1 VLLVFFSVASIETTM
16 KVAYSLVFL
25 TCALLSAYVASSTP
39 PPVFSASIRAPSGKS
54 QVACGATFAVV
65 LHHPPA
71 TLRAVFLELNGGSSG
86 AERHLTPLCAPIDR
100 SSDKFTFACDAA
112 STGAAGPRGSGSSL
126 TTLLGDGSY
135 RVTVIYAADEKAF
148 EGITSTGATARPG
161 VLSVHVASPLNVRC
175 RQLVTCVRDHGE
187 LALVESHATIEQ
199 VRRSLRVPD
208 APLFTTDAGADPF
221 DAVIRNPDGSRR
233 GRQATSDA
241 IFLVQGRPSSAL
253 DGNDKAAIKCG
264 RGTRAVTYGGT
275 GFRCKTPGAGIYTVV
290 LTDSAALASAGQI
303 VAVVIVTGPT
313 KANATLT
320 DWRPSATM
328 SGAVDLF
335 VVLHVE
341 AVTLPSP
348 HASDPQL
355 LVAIMATPRAAASSG
370 CEGVMLAAGTAN
382 VVRAEGV
389 VDDGPLTAR
398 RFAMHTPLLVE
409 PAGARATTIGAL
421 HPVCARLADSLDA
434 RYVDVGSVC
443 LAGPCAGIFFDAAA
457 STAVVSTIWAQNT
470 YRLRVHGHAMVT
482 AFQSIVARFVPC
494 AVDTHSALD
503 NDGSSSWLMP
513 ESITESEAEFITANI
528 PRIACLRVALRA
540 TRRAMIRE
548 DGTAAARTEYGHLPY
563 PATINVQGI
572 LAQGLPEERHSSVA
586 THPVN
591 RGSKVRFTIPLS
603 FADPQFCSRLS
614 NVANDESPTRVPI
627 AFVVPSR
634 SFRSPYIAKAAVAGA
649 ATLRQADAVLATD
662 DVWRWAA
669 DVTRS
674 LQVSPADVSFSPE
687 SGTCAISIE
696 LGPTAPLVAWL
707 QRLRA
712 PTRASQPVQGNNN
725 PPSTHGADELPA
737 DLFTF
742 KLLIAIPV
750 TPVGGASP
758 QESAVYDITPRHE
771 DEVRDDCPVDTFCIF
786 GVTGGATLSSIGQES
801 DVDTDNTGTWRVSQG
816 QTYRLDIY
824 GINLRV
830 GSLSFESAAR
840 PSDVL
845 AAPETKLP
853 CEIREESW
861 SRGHGR
867 LTATVGCRQFTTQP
881 IVLRYSD
888 RGANWTLGLLVVA
901 PAFTVWL
908 QPRSPAMQGSR
919 EASVPLAG
927 HNYSLAIEL
936 QSSATAMP
944 RSGQLQARIS
954 LKDMRTNKV
963 APGATYVLESFFG
976 DDRATARYVTR
987 RAFSPATAGVYVVEL
1002 GGGDS
1007 WLRVTEMTVE
1017 GPNAAATAAT
1027 TVVKLARGTKLPAG
1041 VLTASFTAHRLRV
1054 EAPSTN
1060 RWTSGQWLVFACG
1073 ESTSSCVNV
1082 HDESAVVPIQP
1093 TTSDLLCGVAAGL
1106 PTKATAVN
1114 GEPPAAG
1121 GEQAEPCLV
1130 TFDYGQRLK
1139 ASVVDKLDRRRWR
1152 VELRS
1157 VVTMDGPTLI
1167 VPLPVELQLEEAEFT
1182 LQLDGRGALSVA
1194 LGTNNSV
1201 TAADGVLIPDY
1212 GALLLSSSVT
1222 VTLSVPRTADEGG
1235 RGSDGLSFQ
1244 RVSLVA
1250 VKTRGNMMDPDI
1262 CRVATAS
1269 AENFVH
1275 VTPNSGAIIA
1285 GKHSAVLKVPSLETF
1300 VLDESATHDVLFAL
1314 CVGPVSGED
1323 GQLRGIAWPVGFA
1336 AAPELLP
1343 RGPVNPTAVLLARP
1357 LHLST
1362 PHCPLIHVHG
1372 DAHASASLPPVSNSQ
1387 RSINVCTARV
1397 AMVPCVVASDGSGVR
1412 PDPGQS
1418 TVIWQP
1424 LFGAFAARL
1433 PAGETLLTL
1442 PPFGQA
1448 SRAAAAAVTSA
1459 EEAHG
1464 FYALVLRL
1472 DRLLTAGSSS
1482 SSTVPQYAPLMG
1494 CTPLYG
1500 QGPTVAHAEGRAA
1513 QGRADIAVG
1522 ARTHMLTVVDAA
1534 ARGEDG
1540 GNDDNNDPTQDVEAG
1555 GVRFTLSSP
1564 VILARG
1570 IDARWFPWRPDSLSS
1585 AAAGTVAAVTA
1596 SELRS
1601 YVMNGNLPMRYG
1613 VEARVVSVA
1622 KHSDLASDFRAVG
1635 IDGPGV
1641 LIVVTGTGGGRAAD
1655 GISVVTIAGVAAV
1668 WHDPLLRAFHVA
1680 VAATVAHPFRVHAA
1694 HLVQRDASCKAPPV
1708 DSQYSLYETPPES
1721 LLDLRP
1727 ASRWLPSAVANAT
1740 GTRSTSIA
1748 DATLSATFFQVR
1760 FHANPISDLEVRLCV
1775 TWHVEKTSATPPSDH
1790 AAAVAKAK
1798 RRGSAAAMV
1807 AVTKPLTPKT
1817 AAPFL
1822 ITAHADVVSATM
1834 DRLGTRGFF
1843 TFTSNVHDPP
1853 PNSIGSTALTLAHAI
1868 NVDAVG
1874 RHNIRNPR
1882 IGVLPWDA
1890 DGFAAETLTIPHGT
1904 NYCPPVGPRRARR
1917 VLPVLR
1923 MHSKFALFR
1932 GGKSAASTWL
1942 FVGSTPGVYCLYF
1955 TRHGVSLNA
1964 GYVTAPGPLHPL
1976 PPVAMRLDSATGAI
1990 VVNAGV
1996 ETDLA
2001 VIRAKAIPAPVGAS
2015 TLTRNWSPDFYLV
2028 PTDAAKGRAEAAR
2041 CDGSPT
2047 LTSAVARVVDVTP
2060 ETAGELASER
2070 ATMSTTT
2077 ESIVRVRVQAVTP
2090 GMYAV
2095 CLHRSHNNELQKALA
2110 DVVAVPTTHR
2120 GLSGNHTLA
2129 FDTRPLS
2136 SKFFGLVLAEVPSAV
2151 LNALRAAQF
2160 TLASVQFTHASAFV
2174 VKMVGTFAS
2183 EAFPAF
2189 SDSTV
2194 APYGLGH
2201 AEIVGVDRSD
2211 DHHHSAGTVTS
2222 TIAATGAAR
2231 LVGRVVASKK
2241 AHGSHQ
2247 LHATEILIAFTA
2259 ASLTSSAALDRICAK
2274 ASEQQTTDGDPRLVL
2289 RFRSAGP
2296 TWHRDGNGTLVQD
2309 AASPVVL
2316 TVPLGCPAA
2325 LAYHASREDARS
2337 ADVSPDTAEGGGDL
2351 DEVVAPTG
2359 TPPVTQPHSFAPSTA
2374 VPVYPTVQTG
2384 PTITVPVLGEL
2395 VFSEEND
2402 ASGVDHP
2409 CAWPV
2414 RRRRLADPREDEEAT
2429 RRRQPAVLGKRL
2441 SPSRRDTE
2449 G

>member
-1 VLLVFFSVASIETTM
+1 
-16 KVAYSLVFL
+16 
-25 TCALLSAYVASSTP
+25 
-39 PPVFSASIRAPSGKS
+39 
-54 QVACGATFAVV
+54 
-65 LHHPPA
+65 
-71 TLRAVFLELNGGSSG
+71 
-86 AERHLTPLCAPIDR
+86 
-100 SSDKFTFACDAA
+100 
-112 STGAAGPRGSGSSL
+112 
-126 TTLLGDGSY
+126 
-135 RVTVIYAADEKAF
+135 
-148 EGITSTGATARPG
+148 
-161 VLSVHVASPLNVRC
+161 
-175 RQLVTCVRDHGE
+175 
-187 LALVESHATIEQ
+187 
-199 VRRSLRVPD
+199 
-208 APLFTTDAGADPF
+208 
-221 DAVIRNPDGSRR
+221 
-233 GRQATSDA
+233 
-241 IFLVQGRPSSAL
+241 
-253 DGNDKAAIKCG
+253 
-264 RGTRAVTYGGT
+264 
-275 GFRCKTPGAGIYTVV
+275 
-290 LTDSAALASAGQI
+290 
-303 VAVVIVTGPT
+303 
-313 KANATLT
+313 
-320 DWRPSATM
+320 
-328 SGAVDLF
+328 
-335 VVLHVE
+335 
-341 AVTLPSP
+341 
-348 HASDPQL
+348 
-355 LVAIMATPRAAASSG
+355 
-370 CEGVMLAAGTAN
+370 
-382 VVRAEGV
+382 
-389 VDDGPLTAR
+389 
-398 RFAMHTPLLVE
+398 
-409 PAGARATTIGAL
+409 
-421 HPVCARLADSLDA
+421 
-434 RYVDVGSVC
+434 
-443 LAGPCAGIFFDAAA
+443 
-457 STAVVSTIWAQNT
+457 
-470 YRLRVHGHAMVT
+470 
-482 AFQSIVARFVPC
+482 
-494 AVDTHSALD
+494 
-503 NDGSSSWLMP
+503 
-513 ESITESEAEFITANI
+513 
-528 PRIACLRVALRA
+528 
-540 TRRAMIRE
+540 
-548 DGTAAARTEYGHLPY
+548 
-563 PATINVQGI
+563 
-572 LAQGLPEERHSSVA
+572 
-586 THPVN
+586 
-591 RGSKVRFTIPLS
+591 
-603 FADPQFCSRLS
+603 
-614 NVANDESPTRVPI
+614 
-627 AFVVPSR
+627 
-634 SFRSPYIAKAAVAGA
+634 
-649 ATLRQADAVLATD
+649 
-662 DVWRWAA
+662 
-669 DVTRS
+669 
-674 LQVSPADVSFSPE
+674 
-687 SGTCAISIE
+687 
-696 LGPTAPLVAWL
+696 
-707 QRLRA
+707 
-712 PTRASQPVQGNNN
+712 
-725 PPSTHGADELPA
+725 
-737 DLFTF
+737 
-742 KLLIAIPV
+742 
-750 TPVGGASP
+750 
-758 QESAVYDITPRHE
+758 
-771 DEVRDDCPVDTFCIF
+771 
-786 GVTGGATLSSIGQES
+786 
-801 DVDTDNTGTWRVSQG
+801 
-816 QTYRLDIY
+816 
-824 GINLRV
+824 
-830 GSLSFESAAR
+830 
-840 PSDVL
+840 
-845 AAPETKLP
+845 
-853 CEIREESW
+853 
-861 SRGHGR
+861 
-867 LTATVGCRQFTTQP
+867 
-881 IVLRYSD
+881 
-888 RGANWTLGLLVVA
+888 
-901 PAFTVWL
+901 
-908 QPRSPAMQGSR
+908 
-919 EASVPLAG
+919 
-927 HNYSLAIEL
+927 
-936 QSSATAMP
+936 
-944 RSGQLQARIS
+944 
-954 LKDMRTNKV
+954 V
-963 APGATYVLESFFG
+963 APGTTYVLESFFG

-1007 WLRVTEMTVE
+1007 WLRVTEMAVE
-1017 GPNAAATAAT
+1017 GPNAAANAST

-1041 VLTASFTAHRLRV
+1041 ILTASFTAHRLRA

-1082 HDESAVVPIQP
+1082 HDESAVVPVHP
-1093 TTSDLLCGVAAGL
+1093 TASVLLCGVAAGL
-1106 PTKATAVN
+1106 PAKATAVN

-1139 ASVVDKLDRRRWR
+1139 ASVVDKLDRGRWR
-1152 VELRS
+1152 IELRS
-1157 VVTMDGPTLI
+1157 VIAMDGPTLV
-1167 VPLPVELQLEEAEFT
+1167 VPLPVELQLDEAEFT

-1194 LGTNNSV
+1194 LGTNNSI
-1201 TAADGVLIPDY
+1201 TATDGVLIPDY

-1262 CRVATAS
+1262 CRIATAS

-1300 VLDESATHDVLFAL
+1300 VLDESATHDVIFAL

-1343 RGPVNPTAVLLARP
+1343 RGPVNPTAILLARP

-1387 RSINVCTARV
+1387 RSINVCTAHV

-1727 ASRWLPSAVANAT
+1727 ASRWLPSAVANANAT
-1740 GTRSTSIA
+1740 GTRSTNFA

-1760 FHANPISDLEVRLCV
+1760 FHANPISDLEVRLCI
-1775 TWHVEKTSATPPSDH
+1775 TWHVEKTAATPPSDH
-1790 AAAVAKAK
+1790 AAAVVKAK

-1853 PNSIGSTALTLAHAI
+1853 PNSIDGTALTLAHTI
-1868 NVDAVG
+1868 NTDAVG

-1923 MHSKFALFR
+1923 MHSKFALYR

-1955 TRHGVSLNA
+1955 SRHGVSLNA

-1976 PPVAMRLDSATGAI
+1976 PPVAMRMDSATGAI
-1990 VVNAGV
+1990 VVNAGIA
-1996 ETDLA
+1996 TDLA

-2015 TLTRNWSPDFYLV
+2015 ALTRNWSPDFYLV

-2041 CDGSPT
+2041 CDGPT

-2120 GLSGNHTLA
+2120 GLSANHTVA

-2160 TLASVQFTHASAFV
+2160 TLASDFV
-2174 VKMVGTFAS
+2174 VKIVGTFAS
-2183 EAFPAF
+2183 EAFPAAG
-2189 SDSTV
+2189 DSMSV

-2211 DHHHSAGTVTS
+2211 DHHSGGTVTS
-2222 TIAATGAAR
+2222 TIAATLASK

-2241 AHGSHQ
+2241 ATHGSHQ

-2259 ASLTSSAALDRICAK
+2259 TTPSSAALDRICTK
-2274 ASEQQTTDGDPRLVL
+2274 APEQQTTDGNPRLVL

-2316 TVPLGCPAA
+2316 TMPLDCPAA
-2325 LAYHASREDARS
+2325 PAYHASREEARS
-2337 ADVSPDTAEGGGDL
+2337 ADASPDTVEGEGDL
-2351 DEVVAPTG
+2351 DEVVGPTG

-2374 VPVYPTVQTG
+2374 TPVYSTVQTG
-2384 PTITVPVLGEL
+2384 PTITVPVLGEP
-2395 VFSEEND
+2395 VFSDENVQAALITLVLCLFALGLWRTLVKTKKQRGGGNRVTGKTVVPEPQGHGALNNSGKQTTKKKEPASKPSAAKSQSKKPLSIAAKLAAPPPVVETKPAAPRRNNKQRSASATAAATLQPVLPTM
-2402 ASGVDHP
+2402 ASGAKRLRRRTANAVTDSTASAAVVVDTLELERPEVSSAASVAAERDEGDARDTDEPADAGAEPRELTSSSSDGEIAPPAAPASSSPGVVDGAAALSATEAEWTDGGFTSAPDVTFVKPEPQQLQQRSPNAVQSGVIHETYDAGATEMRDATVADDTSP
-2409 CAWPV
+2409 SFAHSRTVNVVEYARGAAAFPMPAAAADSRYLASEMAAEFADGLFDLLHCDLASMMAGGAFLSPTAVTRDLGGVHQLLTITRRDLPAMISTAATYTGHVAMLCEALRLMRVGVLVAPSRPGTAKVAWFFDPPRIDLFSDPNSTATASGDEDDATSLIRLRVLKHESTTAGGPV
-2414 RRRRLADPREDEEAT
+2414 RPQPRMPRRTDAFAKVEAPPRCPACDVFLGVLCCCGAEMPRALWATKPVLAQMWTGVLLPLPNWLESVVTLGTYADPAWGEGGHAELTSFARRGDGGGGGGPGRGPAAT
-2429 RRRQPAVLGKRL
+2429 IGRRKWTARSIALLVISSLLATPRGVDSPRCTPWRNERVGMDTCMCYEPLCQCCPRAVFI
-2441 SPSRRDTE
+2441 
-2449 G
+2449 